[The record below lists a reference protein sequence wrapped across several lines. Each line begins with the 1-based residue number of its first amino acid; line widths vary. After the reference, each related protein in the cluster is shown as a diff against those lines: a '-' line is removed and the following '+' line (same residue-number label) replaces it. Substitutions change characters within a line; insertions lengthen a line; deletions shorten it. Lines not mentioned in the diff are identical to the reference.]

1 MQTRLVMLA
10 LGGSA
15 VLLLGAFGFQYL
27 GHMAPCK
34 MCYWQRYPHAAAI
47 GLGLAFFLI
56 QHRSLLCLGALAA
69 LATGGIGLYH
79 AGVERGLWQGPASC
93 TSGPIDR
100 LSTDDLVAQIM
111 AAPMVRCDDIPWEMF
126 GISMA
131 GWNAILSLCLM
142 AIWLRAATQKTPP

>member
-27 GHMAPCK
+27 GNMAPCK

-56 QHRSLLCLGALAA
+56 QHRSFLWLGALAA

-93 TSGPIDR
+93 TSGPIDG

-111 AAPMVRCDDIPWEMF
+111 AAPMVRCDDIPWELF

-142 AIWLRAATQKTPP
+142 AIWLRAATQKTTP

>member
-34 MCYWQRYPHAAAI
+34 MCHWQRYPHAAAI

-142 AIWLRAATQKTPP
+142 AIWLRAATQKTTP

>member
-15 VLLLGAFGFQYL
+15 LLLLGAFGFQYL
-27 GHMAPCK
+27 GNMAPCK

-56 QHRSLLCLGALAA
+56 QHRSLLWLGALAA

-79 AGVERGLWQGPASC
+79 AGVERGLWQGPESC
-93 TSGPIDR
+93 TSGPIDG

-111 AAPMVRCDDIPWEMF
+111 ATPMVRCDDIPWELF

-142 AIWLRAATQKTPP
+142 AIWLRAATQKTTP

>member
-34 MCYWQRYPHAAAI
+34 MCYWQRYPHAAAV

-79 AGVERGLWQGPASC
+79 AGVEGGLWQGPESC
-93 TSGPIDR
+93 TSGPIDG

-142 AIWLRAATQKTPP
+142 AIWLRAATQKTTP

>member
-34 MCYWQRYPHAAAI
+34 MCHWQRYPHAAAI

-79 AGVERGLWQGPASC
+79 AGVERGLWQGPESC
-93 TSGPIDR
+93 TSGPIDG

-142 AIWLRAATQKTPP
+142 AIWLRAATQKTTP

>member
-34 MCYWQRYPHAAAI
+34 MCYWQRYPHAAAV

-142 AIWLRAATQKTPP
+142 AIWLRAATQKTTP

>member
-27 GHMAPCK
+27 GNMAPCK

-47 GLGLAFFLI
+47 GLSLAFFLI
-56 QHRSLLCLGALAA
+56 QHRSLLWLGALAA

-79 AGVERGLWQGPASC
+79 AGVERGLWQGPVSC
-93 TSGPIDR
+93 TSGPIDG

-111 AAPMVRCDDIPWEMF
+111 AAPMVRCDDVPWELF

-142 AIWLRAATQKTPP
+142 AIWLRAATQKTTP

>member
-1 MQTRLVMLA
+1 MQTRWVMLA

-34 MCYWQRYPHAAAI
+34 MCHWQRYPHAAAI

-142 AIWLRAATQKTPP
+142 AIWLRAATQKTTP

>member
-27 GHMAPCK
+27 GNMAPCK
-34 MCYWQRYPHAAAI
+34 MCYWQRYPHAAAVCL
-47 GLGLAFFLI
+47 GLGFFLI
-56 QHRSLLCLGALAA
+56 QHRSLLWLGALAA

-93 TSGPIDR
+93 TSGPIDG

-111 AAPMVRCDDIPWEMF
+111 AAPMVRCDDVPWELF

-142 AIWLRAATQKTPP
+142 AIWLRAATQKTTP